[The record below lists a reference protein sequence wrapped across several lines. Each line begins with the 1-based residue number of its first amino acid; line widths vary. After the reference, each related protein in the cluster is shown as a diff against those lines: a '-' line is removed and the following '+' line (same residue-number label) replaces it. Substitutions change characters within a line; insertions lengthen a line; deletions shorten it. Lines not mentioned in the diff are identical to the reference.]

1 MTGTS
6 TATLRVTHLNA
17 NWTPAATG
25 DGTFALLVVTEDGGR
40 RTTSISAG
48 DLTALASIVR
58 DGVVLLW
65 DPEDD
70 VLVIGNLLGRWIPLD
85 WSGRVPRA

>member
-17 NWTPAATG
+17 NWTPAAAG
-25 DGTFALLVVTEDGGR
+25 DGRFELLVVTEDER
-40 RTTSISAG
+40 RSTTPISAS

-65 DPEDD
+65 DPEDG
-70 VLVIGNLLGRWIPLD
+70 VLIVGNLLGRWIPLD
-85 WSGRVPRA
+85 WTGTGRDE